1 MVGYLY
7 FYEFWV
13 VYRVRQDVNHE
24 GQELY
29 VSSSILSSIRSS
41 GVVGVKLLGGG
52 VSSINGATPP
62 VMPFSSWSGTRVMS

>member
-13 VYRVRQDVNHE
+13 VYRIGQDVNHE

-29 VSSSILSSIRSS
+29 VSFSILSSIRSS

-52 VSSINGATPP
+52 G
-62 VMPFSSWSGTRVMS
+62 GGGGQLY